1 MWCAR
6 RCIKFDG
13 EEPGEAKLARNS
25 SGDAFAEFDQLVE
38 NRGYSTPWDA
48 GVYVPD
54 MDLLRD
60 LLTLPISQGDKQESG
75 RPAKALDAWIAHE
88 LRRSGFDRNAVWPR
102 ARKPRV
108 LAEGLDHT
116 ETKLETLAS
125 ALSAHEN
132 STGKRL
138 KPDQLRK
145 AIREA
150 TESLPGSNA
159 AYVLGD
165 FYAKQID
172 VGLSSWQRGPDIL
185 ISTKTMFG
193 SYRKNLRNR
202 HEEAIGEVSS
212 LRKRHPMAVI
222 GFVYL
227 VRSDILEE
235 EGAYPILID
244 ILTRLRRPNETFDAT
259 MLLVANWSEEVP
271 NPIVNEIDQPA
282 EHLSAS
288 RFFIDVITA
297 STERTPIAEH
307 RQVRLLRDG
316 EPVGGMPDEDEMDV
330 DSEGN

>member
-1 MWCAR
+1 MQHSTKSGDAER
-6 RCIKFDG
+6 G
-13 EEPGEAKLARNS
+13 EVMTPRASK
-25 SGDAFAEFDQLVE
+25 GDAFAEFDPLVE
-38 NRGYSTPWDA
+38 AQGRASPWDA

-54 MDLLRD
+54 IDLFRN

-88 LRRSGFDRNAVWPR
+88 LRRAGFDRDAVWPR

-108 LAEGLDHT
+108 LAEGLNVA
-116 ETKLETLAS
+116 ESKLEALAH
-125 ALSAHEN
+125 ALSKHE
-132 STGKRL
+132 SATGKRL
-138 KPDQLRK
+138 KPDDLRK

-150 TESLPGSNA
+150 TESLPSSNV

-202 HEEAIGEVSS
+202 HEEAVGEVSS

-227 VRSDILEE
+227 VRSDILDE
-235 EGAYPILID
+235 EGAYPILVD
-244 ILTRLRRPNETFDAT
+244 ILTRLRRPREMFDAT
-259 MLLVANWSEEVP
+259 MLLVANWSDNLP
-271 NPIVNEIDQPA
+271 NPTVNEIEQPA
-282 EHLSAS
+282 EDLSAS
-288 RFFIDVITA
+288 KFFSDVIYA
-297 STERTPIAEH
+297 ATERTPIAEH
-307 RQVRLLRDG
+307 QQVRLLRYG

-330 DSEGN
+330 DSEGA